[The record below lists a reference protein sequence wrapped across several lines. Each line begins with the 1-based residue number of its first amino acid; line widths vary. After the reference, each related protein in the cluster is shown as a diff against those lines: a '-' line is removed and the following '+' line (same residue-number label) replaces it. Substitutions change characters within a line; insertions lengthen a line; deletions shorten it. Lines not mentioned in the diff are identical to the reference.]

1 MLRVMGWDLQDFKIL
16 PDYGNSNNFMR
27 LNSELER
34 RHQQQK
40 PEWFKE
46 AQMQRRNV
54 NFSLKSVTKPN
65 PNKPKPKQNKLT

>member
-1 MLRVMGWDLQDFKIL
+1 VKGWDLQDIKIL

-34 RHQQQK
+34 RHQRHK

-54 NFSLKSVTKPN
+54 NFSLKSVTYPN
-65 PNKPKPKQNKLT
+65 PNQPKPNQNKLYLT